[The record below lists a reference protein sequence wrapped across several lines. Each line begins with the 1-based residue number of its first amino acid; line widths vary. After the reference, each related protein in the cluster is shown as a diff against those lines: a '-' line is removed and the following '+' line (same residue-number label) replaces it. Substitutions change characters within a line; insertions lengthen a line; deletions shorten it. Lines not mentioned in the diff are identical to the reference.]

1 MRLDRPLK
9 ELVITW
15 PFGATSDDPRL
26 KGVKHG
32 GIDLRAP
39 EGTPVYAVADASMV
53 GLTQGA
59 VGYGNYARLGLGIV
73 TLDDVFGGSITGN
86 VVVYLA
92 HLREIPVTRP
102 CKRRELIAWSG
113 DTGFTTGAHLHLEI
127 RVDGV
132 RVDPVLYVEGLMDET
147 EKLRRQVAALQA
159 QVDAMTDAGKGVRF
173 GLEQYVIRALN
184 KADDL
189 EAEAG
194 RIRDGVRRY
203 LNGLVSTVDGD
214 AYRVEIL
221 GGGDRPPNWKG

>member
-15 PFGATSDDPRL
+15 PFGATSDNPRL

-53 GLTQGA
+53 GLTQGT

-132 RVDPVLYVEGLMDET
+132 RVDPALYVEGLMGSW
-147 EKLRRQVAALQA
+147 EKQRLRALKASVDQRWRLEEKVVRRIKQA
-159 QVDAMTDAGKGVRF
+159 DAM
-173 GLEQYVIRALN
+173 
-184 KADDL
+184 
-189 EAEAG
+189 EAEAALL
-194 RIRDGVRRY
+194 REAAWRELQAMVSLEDGSAY
-203 LNGLVSTVDGD
+203 LP
-214 AYRVEIL
+214 EIIL
-221 GGGDRPPNWKG
+221 GGDRPPNWRGET